1 MREGEKMNEFSLE
14 SLKVGDE
21 IQGYFIVKSVNVKT
35 SSNNKLYLDLM
46 LGDQTGE
53 INGKVWDTNE
63 DMIEQF
69 KTGAVVKGKGTVT
82 SWQNNLQLK
91 IVRIRIAGEE
101 DDINYD
107 TLVQSA
113 PLKPQ
118 DMYEFIMKLVDEM
131 KNDDVKKLVQFLVE
145 EKKEKFLTH
154 PAAKRNHHAIRSG
167 LIYHI
172 YRMLQSG
179 QALSSVYTN
188 INTDLLYAG
197 IILHDLEKINEMAAD
212 KLGIVSEYTKE
223 GQLLG
228 HIIMGIKRIDEASKH
243 LGVEDEVSQML
254 QHMVLTHHYE
264 PEYGSPKKPMMPEG
278 ELLHYIDMIDAR
290 MYDMDKALNTV
301 DAGEFSDPVFV
312 LDRRRIYKTTL

>member
-1 MREGEKMNEFSLE
+1 MNECSLDA
-14 SLKVGDE
+14 LKVGDE
-21 IQGYFIVKSVNVKT
+21 VQGFFIVKSVNVKT

-46 LGDQTGE
+46 VGDQSGE
-53 INGKVWDTNE
+53 INGKVWDANE
-63 DMIEQF
+63 DMIDIY
-69 KTGAVVKGKGTVT
+69 TAGAVVKVKGTVT

-91 IVRIRIAGEE
+91 IVRIRVATDA

-118 DMYEFIMKLVDEM
+118 DMYSYIMGLVDEM
-131 KNDDVKKLVQFLVE
+131 KNEDIKKLVKHLVE
-145 EKKEKFLTH
+145 EKEEKFLTH

-172 YRMLQSG
+172 YRMLKSG
-179 QALSSVYTN
+179 EALSSVYTN
-188 INTDLLYAG
+188 INKDLLYAG

-212 KLGIVSEYTKE
+212 QLGIVSDYTKE

-228 HIIMGIKRIDEASKH
+228 HIIMGIKRIDEAAKELEVS
-243 LGVEDEVSQML
+243 DEVSQLL
-254 QHMVLTHHYE
+254 QHMILTHHYE

-278 ELLHYIDMIDAR
+278 ELLHYIDMVDAR
-290 MYDMDKALNTV
+290 MYDMDKALSTV
-301 DAGEFSDPVFV
+301 EPGEFSDPVFV
-312 LDRRRIYKTTL
+312 LDRRKIYKTTI

>member
-91 IVRIRIAGEE
+91 IVRIRIVGED

-312 LDRRRIYKTTL
+312 LDRRRLYKTTL

>member
-1 MREGEKMNEFSLE
+1 MNGFSLDN
-14 SLKVGDE
+14 LKVGDE
-21 IQGYFIVKSVNVKT
+21 IQGFLIVKSVNVKT

-53 INGKVWDTNE
+53 INGKVWDANE
-63 DMIEQF
+63 DMVEQF
-69 KTGAVVKGKGTVT
+69 TAGSVVKAKGTVT
-82 SWQNNLQLK
+82 SWQSNLQLK
-91 IVRIRIAGEE
+91 IVRIRLATDT

-113 PLKPQ
+113 PLKPKE
-118 DMYEFIMKLVDEM
+118 MYDYIRNVIDEM
-131 KNDDVKKLVQFLVE
+131 ENEDIKKLVTYLVE
-145 EKKEKFLTH
+145 EKEDKFLTH

-167 LIYHI
+167 LIYHV

-179 QALSSVYTN
+179 QALSSVYGN

-212 KLGIVSEYTKE
+212 RLGIVSDYTKE

-228 HIIMGIKRIDEASKH
+228 HIIMGIKRIDEAAKH
-243 LGVEDEVSQML
+243 LDVSEEVSQLL

-290 MYDMDKALNTV
+290 MYDFDKALDTV
-301 DAGEFSDPVFV
+301 EAGAFKDPVFV
-312 LDRRRIYKTTL
+312 LDRRRIYKADL

>member
-1 MREGEKMNEFSLE
+1 MNGFSLDD
-14 SLKVGDE
+14 LKVGDD

-53 INGKVWDTNE
+53 INAKVWDANE
-63 DMIEQF
+63 DMVEEY
-69 KTGAVVKGKGTVT
+69 TAGTVVKAKGTIT

-91 IVRIRIAGEE
+91 IVRIRVAIESDE
-101 DDINYD
+101 INYD

-113 PLKPQ
+113 PLKPK
-118 DMYEFIMKLVDEM
+118 DMYAYIMDIVEHM
-131 KNDDVKKLVQFLVE
+131 KNEDVKKLVKFLVE
-145 EKKEKFLTH
+145 EKEEKFLTH

-179 QALSSVYTN
+179 VALSSVYTN

-212 KLGIVSEYTKE
+212 RLGIVSEYTKE

-228 HIIMGIKRIDEASKH
+228 HIIMGIKRIDEVAKELEVS
-243 LGVEDEVSQML
+243 DEVSQML

-290 MYDMDKALNTV
+290 MYDMEKALSTIES
-301 DAGEFSDPVFV
+301 GEFSDPVFV
-312 LDRRRIYKTTL
+312 LDRRRIYKTNL

>member
-1 MREGEKMNEFSLE
+1 MNEFSLE

-91 IVRIRIAGEE
+91 IVRIRIVGED

>member
-1 MREGEKMNEFSLE
+1 MNDFSLE

-21 IQGYFIVKSVNVKT
+21 LQGYFIVKSVNVKT

-53 INGKVWDTNE
+53 INGKVWDANE
-63 DMIEQF
+63 DMVEQF
-69 KTGAVVKGKGTVT
+69 VAGAVVKAKGTVT
-82 SWQNNLQLK
+82 SWQSNLQLK
-91 IVRIRIAGEE
+91 IVRVRIAAES

-118 DMYEFIMKLVDEM
+118 DMYTYIVGIIDDM
-131 KNDDVKKLVQFLVE
+131 KNEDIKRLVKFLVE
-145 EKKEKFLTH
+145 EKEDKFLTH
-154 PAAKRNHHAIRSG
+154 PAAKRHHHAIRSG

-179 QALSSVYTN
+179 VALSSVYSN

-212 KLGIVSEYTKE
+212 KLGIVSDYTKE

-228 HIIMGIKRIDEASKH
+228 HIIMGIKRIDEAAKELDVS
-243 LGVEDEVSQML
+243 EEVSQLL
-254 QHMVLTHHYE
+254 QHMILTHHYE

-290 MYDMDKALNTV
+290 MYDMDKALSNIEV
-301 DAGEFSDPVFV
+301 GEFSDPVFV
-312 LDRRRIYKTTL
+312 LDRRRIYKADL

>member
-1 MREGEKMNEFSLE
+1 MNEFSLE
-14 SLKVGDE
+14 ELKVGDE
-21 IQGYFIVKSVNVKT
+21 LQGYFIVKSVNVKT

-53 INGKVWDTNE
+53 INGKVWDANE
-63 DMIEQF
+63 EMVEQF
-69 KTGAVVKGKGTVT
+69 TAGAVVKAKGTVT

-91 IVRIRIAGEE
+91 IVRIRMAGDT

-118 DMYEFIMKLVDEM
+118 DMYDYIMSMVDGMMNE
-131 KNDDVKKLVQFLVE
+131 DIKKLVRFLVE
-145 EKKEKFLTH
+145 EKEDKFLTH

-179 QALSSVYTN
+179 EALSSVYTN
-188 INTDLLYAG
+188 INSDLLYAG

-212 KLGIVSEYTKE
+212 RLGIVSEYTKE

-228 HIIMGIKRIDEASKH
+228 HIIMGIKRIDEAAKQLDVS
-243 LGVEDEVSQML
+243 DEVSQML

-290 MYDMDKALNTV
+290 MYDMDKALSTL
-301 DAGEFSDPVFV
+301 DPGEFSEPVFV
-312 LDRRRIYKTTL
+312 LDRRRIYKADL

>member
-1 MREGEKMNEFSLE
+1 MKAGELMNEFSLE

-53 INGKVWDTNE
+53 INGKVWDANE
-63 DMIEQF
+63 DMVEQF
-69 KTGAVVKGKGTVT
+69 KSGAVVKGKGTVT

-91 IVRIRIAGEE
+91 IVRIRIAGDD

-113 PLKPQ
+113 PLKPS
-118 DMYEFIMKLVDEM
+118 DMYDYIMGLVDEM
-131 KNDDVKKLVQFLVE
+131 KNNDVKKLVKFLVE
-145 EKKEKFLTH
+145 EKKDKFLTH

-228 HIIMGIKRIDEASKH
+228 HIIMGIKRIDEASKQ
-243 LGVEDEVSQML
+243 LDVDEEVSQML

-264 PEYGSPKKPMMPEG
+264 PDYGSPKKPMMPEG

-290 MYDMDKALNTV
+290 MYDMDKALSTV
-301 DAGEFSDPVFV
+301 EAGEFSDPVFV
-312 LDRRRIYKTTL
+312 LDRRRIYKTTI